1 MVEWLY
7 WGSFFSPLSANVL
20 IDFSGSRYNC
30 GIVQSDGTEADTSPY
45 LFQLYMG
52 PIERSTGKN
61 SSYISSSAAMKPP
74 RSILKT
80 CLMSSISNRGFP
92 IFFLSFYSKD
102 LHFIYLRHLKE
113 QLSSSVLRKVTNYIP
128 FCNWL
133 IYPIHY
139 AFLPSGYRFTYV
151 YVKFCFPFLTW
162 NFLPWKGFEVE
173 RYKH

>member
-45 LFQLYMG
+45 LFQLYITVWLLG

-92 IFFLSFYSKD
+92 IFFSLFSKD
-102 LHFIYLRHLKE
+102 LHFIYLRHLE
-113 QLSSSVLRKVTNYIP
+113 ERLSSSVLRKVTNYIP
-128 FCNWL
+128 FSV
-133 IYPIHY
+133 I
-139 AFLPSGYRFTYV
+139 G
-151 YVKFCFPFLTW
+151 
-162 NFLPWKGFEVE
+162 
-173 RYKH
+173 

>member
-1 MVEWLY
+1 MVILRQ
-7 WGSFFSPLSANVL
+7 FFSPLSANVL

-45 LFQLYMG
+45 LFQLYTTVWQLG

-92 IFFLSFYSKD
+92 IFFSLFSKD
-102 LHFIYLRHLKE
+102 LHFIYLRHLE
-113 QLSSSVLRKVTNYIP
+113 ERLSSSVSRKVTNYIP
-128 FCNWL
+128 FSV
-133 IYPIHY
+133 I
-139 AFLPSGYRFTYV
+139 G
-151 YVKFCFPFLTW
+151 
-162 NFLPWKGFEVE
+162 
-173 RYKH
+173 

>member
-1 MVEWLY
+1 MVILRQF
-7 WGSFFSPLSANVL
+7 FFSPLSANVL

-45 LFQLYMG
+45 LFQLYITVWQLE

-92 IFFLSFYSKD
+92 IFFSLFSKD
-102 LHFIYLRHLKE
+102 LHFIYLRHLE
-113 QLSSSVLRKVTNYIP
+113 ERLSSSVSRKVTNYIP
-128 FCNWL
+128 FSV
-133 IYPIHY
+133 I
-139 AFLPSGYRFTYV
+139 G
-151 YVKFCFPFLTW
+151 
-162 NFLPWKGFEVE
+162 
-173 RYKH
+173 

>member
-1 MVEWLY
+1 MVAGTY
-7 WGSFFSPLSANVL
+7 WKIYRKKL
-20 IDFSGSRYNC
+20 
-30 GIVQSDGTEADTSPY
+30 
-45 LFQLYMG
+45 QLYLV
-52 PIERSTGKN
+52 
-61 SSYISSSAAMKPP
+61 ISSNETSE
-74 RSILKT
+74 INTKT

-102 LHFIYLRHLKE
+102 LNFIYVRHLKE
-113 QLSSSVLRKVTNYIP
+113 RLSSSVLRKVTNYIP

>member
-1 MVEWLY
+1 MVILRQFY
-7 WGSFFSPLSANVL
+7 FSPLSANVL

-45 LFQLYMG
+45 LFQLYITVWQLG

-92 IFFLSFYSKD
+92 IFFSLFSKD

-128 FCNWL
+128 FSVIGYISHSL
-133 IYPIHY
+133 RLFAVGIQIYICIRKIL
-139 AFLPSGYRFTYV
+139 FSFSNME
-151 YVKFCFPFLTW
+151 FP
-162 NFLPWKGFEVE
+162 PME
-173 RYKH
+173 RL

>member
-1 MVEWLY
+1 
-7 WGSFFSPLSANVL
+7 
-20 IDFSGSRYNC
+20 
-30 GIVQSDGTEADTSPY
+30 
-45 LFQLYMG
+45 
-52 PIERSTGKN
+52 
-61 SSYISSSAAMKPP
+61 
-74 RSILKT
+74 
-80 CLMSSISNRGFP
+80 MSSISNRGFP
-92 IFFLSFYSKD
+92 IFFSLFLQQRSQFHIFTSSKGTALLISIAEGYKLYS
-102 LHFIYLRHLKE
+102 I
-113 QLSSSVLRKVTNYIP
+113 

>member
-1 MVEWLY
+1 MLWWNGYTEVV
-7 WGSFFSPLSANVL
+7 FFSPLSANVL

-92 IFFLSFYSKD
+92 IFFLSFQQRSPFHIFTSPRGTALLISIAEGYKLYSI
-102 LHFIYLRHLKE
+102 L
-113 QLSSSVLRKVTNYIP
+113 
-128 FCNWL
+128 
-133 IYPIHY
+133 
-139 AFLPSGYRFTYV
+139 
-151 YVKFCFPFLTW
+151 
-162 NFLPWKGFEVE
+162 
-173 RYKH
+173 

>member
-128 FCNWL
+128 FSV
-133 IYPIHY
+133 I
-139 AFLPSGYRFTYV
+139 G
-151 YVKFCFPFLTW
+151 
-162 NFLPWKGFEVE
+162 
-173 RYKH
+173 